1 MNITCNICREKQEL
15 LDYFR
20 NNAANKLAVF
30 NATID
35 HKKKASEIN
44 QFIVSTRD
52 ALVTKV
58 EEVAN
63 NENWQTSNKLEC
75 ILMIYYTSYVVM
87 LETRNSIWKYDYMA
101 FSRRIGELW
110 EPFCKLCFKY
120 PIKNISMY
128 QPPLFVDIKNYQI
141 DEFKNTI
148 HTLPLDENKK
158 NEILEKYN
166 RLWSIITSGEIDLT
180 SDLHFTD
187 GIRRYVVDFK
197 SGFGSNEKGNTNR
210 LLMVGEVYQ
219 ILNSNFKCLI
229 FVRSTDNN
237 HYLQTLQNSGIWE
250 TYTGSRTYD
259 KIKEFTGYDIERWI
273 NNNINWLQDLNRGMV
288 THIQRND
295 LGKYLIW

>member
-20 NNAANKLAVF
+20 NNAANKLAAL

-128 QPPLFVDIKNYQI
+128 QPPLFVDIKNNQI

-187 GIRRYVVDFK
+187 GISRYVVDFK

-273 NNNINWLQDLNRGMV
+273 NNNINWLQDLNRDMV
-288 THIQRND
+288 THIQSND